1 MFNKRAKPWMGV
13 FGVFGF
19 AGVLGFIL
27 GEPAFLS
34 FFLFFGF
41 FGLYWEGKL
50 NQEKADERLKKN
62 FSKAQRYGYRTGLTI
77 IFLTLIL
84 SFKFSTDYKAIL
96 MLQTTMISL
105 SVAVTFI
112 LIPFLTYQYDKGTL
126 DDQE

>member
-77 IFLTLIL
+77 IFFDID
-84 SFKFSTDYKAIL
+84 SFF
-96 MLQTTMISL
+96 
-105 SVAVTFI
+105 
-112 LIPFLTYQYDKGTL
+112 
-126 DDQE
+126 